1 SISSHDKVW
10 ALRGLFLLAQKLT
23 LRVKKHLFLCQSQ
36 KNPSKKWAIIHS
48 KIYQFFSFN
57 KAKTKK
63 EWLSHSQDH
72 NLVHFSKRN

>member
-1 SISSHDKVW
+1 MW

-23 LRVKKHLFLCQSQ
+23 LRVKKNLFLCQSQ
-36 KNPSKKWAIIHS
+36 KNPPKKWAIIHS

-63 EWLSHSQDH
+63 RVAKPLSRSQ
-72 NLVHFSKRN
+72 FSSF

>member
-1 SISSHDKVW
+1 MW

-23 LRVKKHLFLCQSQ
+23 LRVQKTPFFCANHK
-36 KNPSKKWAIIHS
+36 KNPPKKMGDNSLKNLSI
-48 KIYQFFSFN
+48 FSFN
-57 KAKTKK
+57 KAKQKK

>member
-1 SISSHDKVW
+1 MDF
-10 ALRGLFLLAQKLT
+10 RGLCV
-23 LRVKKHLFLCQSQ
+23 R
-36 KNPSKKWAIIHS
+36 WA
-48 KIYQFFSFN
+48 N